1 MPAQTT
7 RLRARAH
14 REEAPSIRRKEGAA
28 ISEEHRRKIRARAVG
43 DFERKN
49 SHSPEAV
56 PGSEHR
62 SKSGKVVAYAYAI
75 DANGTAR
82 SYTGIAGE
90 DATKPETESGR
101 AEALIHDRFGGRV
114 AELSHAV
121 AASERQVTTMA
132 GGTVSGTENMEQVY
146 SDKLEYAEDPYGVVG
161 STFYWFRDNPDSTEG
176 DVHSFHSPAGF
187 EPGHQAFGSGYTN
200 NWGRVFNRWNRS
212 QMGNTD
218 VDYGQWNPYGTQ
230 GGSST
235 TAYSLSVSAGWMTA
249 QVTAGITWSYSQPNV
264 EVVDEFSAYNE
275 YNQWQ
280 LKVNTGDDTRENFVG
295 FQPSSAASMDYWDS
309 SMGRR
314 NICENEVKGQFAD
327 GGSARNLWSKGMFWL
342 E

>member
-1 MPAQTT
+1 MKESPQAKRNSKRTDRRTLLKSGAVGLASLIAGTGFGSADDATSSTSAPRGSTT
-7 RLRARAH
+7 YTAKGGR
-14 REEAPSIRRKEGAA
+14 GAA
-28 ISEEHRRKIRARAVG
+28 ISEEHRRQVRARAVR

-49 SHSPEAV
+49 GHSPEAV

-62 SKSGKVVAYAYAI
+62 SKSGEVVAYAYAI

-90 DATKPETESGR
+90 DATEPETESGR

-121 AASERQVTTMA
+121 AASEQQVTTMA

-161 STFYWFRDNPDSTEG
+161 STFYWFRDNLDSTEG

-200 NWGRVFNRWNRS
+200 NWGRVFNRWNKS

-249 QVTAGITWSYSQPNV
+249 
-264 EVVDEFSAYNE
+264 
-275 YNQWQ
+275 
-280 LKVNTGDDTRENFVG
+280 
-295 FQPSSAASMDYWDS
+295 
-309 SMGRR
+309 
-314 NICENEVKGQFAD
+314 
-327 GGSARNLWSKGMFWL
+327 
-342 E
+342 